1 MTILDDDIAI
11 FRLAIETED
20 LTRAERAALERSAKR
35 LTRKWNTRARGGFGK
50 PSLAERRKRGRIDL
64 VAELH
69 GEGVP
74 LEWWP
79 DEDAPQEATA

>member
-11 FRLAIETED
+11 FRLAIETD
-20 LTRAERAALERSAKR
+20 DRTRTERAALTRTAKR
-35 LTRKWNTRARGGFGK
+35 LTRKWNTRAIGGFGK

-64 VAELH
+64 LAEMN
-69 GEGVP
+69 GEGVA

-79 DEDAPQEATA
+79 DDEEQPA